1 MKKLIVKPH
10 WQNMCK
16 TFILVCVIPFL
27 LTAVFGIASIFSLR
41 PEVQA
46 APFKF
51 PLFSLVID
59 FFLIGLFY
67 IIFISIRIS
76 FDGKKMIWYEF
87 FLPVRSF
94 PVDQIDTAGYDSER
108 KILLIYCRRKN
119 SLYVFPCK
127 SFAEK
132 DMDGLLEVLAREH
145 GIKTMKTGSGGQS

>member
-1 MKKLIVKPH
+1 MKKLIVKPD
-10 WQNMCK
+10 WRIMRK
-16 TFILVCVIPFL
+16 RFILACMIPFL
-27 LTAVFGIASIFSLR
+27 VTAVFGITSIFSQR
-41 PEVQA
+41 PEIQA

-67 IIFISIRIS
+67 LIIISSRIS
-76 FDGKKMIWYEF
+76 FDGRKLICYEF
-87 FLPVRSF
+87 FLPDRSF
-94 PVDQIDTAGYDSER
+94 PVDQIDTANYDSER

-132 DMDGLLEVLAREH
+132 DMDGLLEILAREH
-145 GIKTMKTGSGGQS
+145 GIKTMKT

>member
-10 WQNMCK
+10 WQNMRK

-67 IIFISIRIS
+67 LIIISSRIS
-76 FDGKKMIWYEF
+76 FDGRKLICYEF
-87 FLPVRSF
+87 FLPDRSF
-94 PVDQIDTAGYDSER
+94 PVDQIDTANYDSER
-108 KILLIYCRRKN
+108 KILLIYCSSKN
-119 SLYVFPCK
+119 TLYWFPCRI
-127 SFAEK
+127 FAEK
-132 DMDGLLEVLAREH
+132 DMEGLLEILAREH
-145 GIKTMKTGSGGQS
+145 GIKTMKT

>member
-1 MKKLIVKPH
+1 MKKLIVKPT
-10 WQNMCK
+10 WRIIRK
-16 TFILVCVIPFL
+16 RFILACMIPFL
-27 LTAVFGIASIFSLR
+27 VTAVFGIVSIFSLR

-59 FFLIGLFY
+59 FFLIGLIY
-67 IIFISIRIS
+67 LIFISIRIS
-76 FDGKKMIWYEF
+76 FDGRQLIWYKF
-87 FLPVRSF
+87 FLPVGRFS
-94 PVDQIDTAGYDSER
+94 VDQIETFGYDPAR

-132 DMDGLLEVLAREH
+132 DMDGLLEILAREH
-145 GIKTMKTGSGGQS
+145 GIKTIKTGPGGPS